1 MFSKSSIESDT
12 IAAVATPPGE
22 GGVAVIRVSGPS
34 AVDAALAL
42 VPDGRFNSPA
52 LPRTAHY
59 VRFRHPRTGSPLDDG
74 LLLLFPAPRSYTG
87 ENTAELHIHGS
98 PVVARRILEALR
110 DLGVRPAEPGEF
122 TKRAFLNGKM
132 NLTQAEAVMDLIHAR
147 SERAARM
154 ASAQLDNA
162 LGSRLQ
168 ELYDRIV
175 AATADVEAMLD
186 FPDDELPP
194 TVPADIAR
202 RLVSERDGMDALL
215 KTAENGR
222 ILREGLVAAI
232 VGPPNAGKSTLMNRL
247 AGRERSIVSSLPGT
261 TRDTVE
267 DTVTVQGVPVCLVDT
282 AGLRDARSPVE
293 REGIRRAR
301 KEIDR
306 ADWIF
311 LVLDGSHPAT
321 EAERA
326 LAASVP
332 PEKTIVFL
340 NKSDLGLRQSPAD
353 YPGLNVHAISLADPS
368 SAETVFRILSEALP
382 TGTQGENGGNLAIS
396 QRHRD
401 GLLTARG
408 HLQEAID
415 LLETAREEDFLPA
428 ANALH
433 LAMEELA
440 RIWGKDAP
448 EDLLDR
454 IFSRFCVGK

>member
-1 MFSKSSIESDT
+1 MFSSFPSVFDT

-22 GGVAVIRVSGPS
+22 GGVAVIRVSGPQ
-34 AVDAALAL
+34 ALEAALEL
-42 VPDGRFNSPA
+42 VPEGRFASPPP
-52 LPRTAHY
+52 PRTAHY

-87 ENTAELHIHGS
+87 ENTAELHLHGS
-98 PVVARRILEALR
+98 PVVARRVLEALR

-147 SERAARM
+147 SERATRM

-162 LGSRLQ
+162 LGNRLQ
-168 ELYDRIV
+168 GLYDQIV

-186 FPDDELPP
+186 FPDDELPS
-194 TVPADIAR
+194 TVPADIVR
-202 RLVSERDGMDALL
+202 RLVAERDGMDALL

-247 AGRERSIVSSLPGT
+247 SGRERSIVSSLPGT

-301 KEIDR
+301 KEIGR

-332 PEKTIVFL
+332 AEKTVVFL
-340 NKSDLGLRQSPAD
+340 NKSDLGLRQSPSD
-353 YPGLNVHAISLADPS
+353 YPGLNVHAVSLADPA
-368 SAETVFRILSEALP
+368 SAETVYRILSDALP
-382 TGTQGENGGNLAIS
+382 TGAQGENGGNLAIS

-415 LLETAREEDFLPA
+415 LLETALEEDFLPA

-448 EDLLDR
+448 EELLDR

>member
-1 MFSKSSIESDT
+1 MLSCSSIESDT

-22 GGVAVIRVSGPS
+22 GGVAVIRVSGPH
-34 AVDAALAL
+34 ALDAALAL
-42 VPDGRFNSPA
+42 VPANRFDSPA

-59 VRFRHPRTGSPLDDG
+59 VRFRHPKTGSPLDDG

-98 PVVARRILEALR
+98 PVMVRRILEALR

-194 TVPADIAR
+194 TVPADIVR
-202 RLVSERDGMDALL
+202 RLVSERDGMDDLL
-215 KTAENGR
+215 KTAENGQ

-353 YPGLNVHAISLADPS
+353 YPGLNVHAVSLVDPA
-368 SAETVFRILSEALP
+368 SAETVFRILSDALP
-382 TGTQGENGGNLAIS
+382 TGAQGENGGNLAIS

-408 HLQEAID
+408 HLQEAIG

>member
-22 GGVAVIRVSGPS
+22 GGVAVIRVSGPH
-34 AVDAALAL
+34 ALDAALAL
-42 VPDGRFNSPA
+42 APAGRFDSPV

-59 VRFRHPRTGSPLDDG
+59 VRFRHSETGSPLDDG

-98 PVVARRILEALR
+98 PVVARRVLEALR
-110 DLGVRPAEPGEF
+110 DIGVRPAEPGEF

-168 ELYDRIV
+168 GLYNQIV

-194 TVPADIAR
+194 TVPSDIVH
-202 RLVSERDGMDALL
+202 RLISEREGMDALL

-222 ILREGLVAAI
+222 ILRDGLVAAI

-247 AGRERSIVSSLPGT
+247 SGRERSIVSSIPGT
-261 TRDTVE
+261 TRDTIE
-267 DTVTVQGVPVCLVDT
+267 ESITVQGVPVCLIDT
-282 AGLRDARSPVE
+282 AGLRDAQSPVE

-301 KEIDR
+301 KEIGR
-306 ADWIF
+306 ADWVF
-311 LVLDGSHPAT
+311 LVLDASRPAT
-321 EAERA
+321 DADRS
-326 LAASVP
+326 LAASLP
-332 PEKTIVFL
+332 PEKTVVFL

-353 YPGLNVHAISLADPS
+353 YPGMDVHAVSLAD
-368 SAETVFRILSEALP
+368 SASADAVFRILEAALP
-382 TGTQGENGGNLAIS
+382 AGTQGENEGNLAIS

-401 GLLTARG
+401 GLLAARG
-408 HLQEAID
+408 HLQEAIR
-415 LLETAREEDFLPA
+415 LLETSREEDFLPA

-448 EDLLDR
+448 EDLLDQ

>member
-1 MFSKSSIESDT
+1 MCSKSSIESDT

-22 GGVAVIRVSGPS
+22 GGVAVIRISGPR
-34 AVDAALAL
+34 ALDAALEL
-42 VPDGRFNSPA
+42 VPPGRFDSPA

-87 ENTAELHIHGS
+87 ENTAELHVHGS
-98 PVVARRILEALR
+98 PVVARRVLEALR

-168 ELYDRIV
+168 GLYDRIV
-175 AATADVEAMLD
+175 AAAADVEAMLD
-186 FPDDELPP
+186 FPDDELPAG
-194 TVPADIAR
+194 VPGEIAR
-202 RLVSERDGMDALL
+202 RLETGRSEMDSLL
-215 KTAENGR
+215 ETSENGR
-222 ILREGLVAAI
+222 FLREGLVAAI
-232 VGPPNAGKSTLMNRL
+232 AGPPNAGKSTLMNRL
-247 AGRERSIVSSLPGT
+247 AGRERSIVSSTPGT

-267 DTVTVQGVPVCLVDT
+267 ETVAVRGIPVCLVDT

-306 ADWIF
+306 ADWIL
-311 LVLDGSHPAT
+311 LVLDGSRAT
-321 EAERA
+321 TDAERD

-332 PEKTIVFL
+332 PEKSIVFL
-340 NKSDLGLRQSPAD
+340 NKTDLGLRKSPD
-353 YPGLNVHAISLADPS
+353 EFPGYRVHAVSLADPAS
-368 SAETVFRILSEALP
+368 GDAVLRILEEALP
-382 TGTQGENGGNLAIS
+382 AGIQGENGGNLAIS

-401 GLLTARG
+401 GLLAARE
-408 HLQEAID
+408 HLGEAIG
-415 LLETAREEDFLPA
+415 LLETEREEDFLPA

-433 LAMEELA
+433 RTMEELG

>member
-22 GGVAVIRVSGPS
+22 GGVAVIRVSGPR
-34 AVDAALAL
+34 ALDAALAL
-42 VPDGRFNSPA
+42 APAGRFDSPA

-59 VRFRHPRTGSPLDDG
+59 VRFRHPETGSPLDDG

-98 PVVARRILEALR
+98 PVVAQRVLEALR
-110 DLGVRPAEPGEF
+110 DIGVRPAEPGEF
-122 TKRAFLNGKM
+122 TKRSFFNGKM
-132 NLTQAEAVMDLIHAR
+132 NLTQAEAIMDLIHAR

-168 ELYDRIV
+168 ELYNQIV

-194 TVPADIAR
+194 TVPADIVH

-247 AGRERSIVSSLPGT
+247 SGRERSIVSSIPGT
-261 TRDTVE
+261 TRDTIEESVA
-267 DTVTVQGVPVCLVDT
+267 VQGVPVCLVDT

-301 KEIDR
+301 KEIGR
-306 ADWIF
+306 ADWVF
-311 LVLDGSHPAT
+311 LVLDASRPAT
-321 EAERA
+321 DADRT
-326 LAASVP
+326 LAASLP
-332 PEKTIVFL
+332 PEKTVVFL
-340 NKSDLGLRQSPAD
+340 NKSDLGLRQSPTD
-353 YPGLNVHAISLADPS
+353 YPGMDVHAVSLAD
-368 SAETVFRILSEALP
+368 SASADAVFRILEAALP
-382 TGTQGENGGNLAIS
+382 MSAQGENEGNLAIS

-401 GLLTARG
+401 GLLAARG
-408 HLQEAID
+408 HLQEAIR
-415 LLETAREEDFLPA
+415 LLETSREEDFLPA

>member
-22 GGVAVIRVSGPS
+22 GGLAVIRVSGPR
-34 AVDAALAL
+34 ALDAALAL
-42 VPDGRFNSPA
+42 VPAGRFDSSAP
-52 LPRTAHY
+52 PRTAHY
-59 VRFRHPRTGSPLDDG
+59 VRFRHPKTGSPLDDG

-98 PVVARRILEALR
+98 PVVTRRVLEALR

-154 ASAQLDNA
+154 ATAQLDNA

-168 ELYDRIV
+168 ELYNQIV

-194 TVPADIAR
+194 TVPADIVR

-247 AGRERSIVSSLPGT
+247 SGRERSIVSSIPGT
-261 TRDTVE
+261 TRDTIE
-267 DTVTVQGVPVCLVDT
+267 ESITVQGVPVCLVDT

-301 KEIDR
+301 KEIGR
-306 ADWIF
+306 ADWVF
-311 LVLDGSHPAT
+311 LVLDASRPAT
-321 EAERA
+321 DADRA
-326 LAASVP
+326 LAASLP
-332 PEKTIVFL
+332 PEKTVVFL

-353 YPGLNVHAISLADPS
+353 YPGMDVHTISLVDPS
-368 SAETVFRILSEALP
+368 SADAVFRILEVALP
-382 TGTQGENGGNLAIS
+382 VGAQGENEGNLAIS

-401 GLLTARG
+401 GLLAARG
-408 HLQEAID
+408 HLQEAIR
-415 LLETAREEDFLPA
+415 LLETSREEDFLPA

-440 RIWGKDAP
+440 SIWGKDAP

>member
-1 MFSKSSIESDT
+1 MIPPLSAEIDT
-12 IAAVATPPGE
+12 IAALATPPGE
-22 GGVAVIRVSGPS
+22 GAIAVVRLSGPR
-34 AVDAALAL
+34 AVEIALSL
-42 VPDGRFNSPA
+42 VPAGRFASSPP
-52 LPRTAHY
+52 PRAAHF
-59 VRFRHPRTGSPLDDG
+59 VHFSHPQSGTHLDDG
-74 LLLLFPAPRSYTG
+74 LLLLFRAPHSYTG
-87 ENTAELHIHGS
+87 ENAAELQIHGS
-98 PVVARRILEALR
+98 PVVAHRVLDALR
-110 DLGVRPAEPGEF
+110 DAGARPAEPGEF

-168 ELYDRIV
+168 ELYNQIV
-175 AATADVEAMLD
+175 AAAADVEAMLD

-194 TVPADIAR
+194 SVPADIVR

-247 AGRERSIVSSLPGT
+247 AGRERSIVSSIPGT

-267 DTVTVQGVPVCLVDT
+267 ESVAVQGVPVCLVDT

-301 KEIDR
+301 KEIGR

-311 LVLDGSHPAT
+311 LVLDASRPAT
-321 EAERA
+321 DADRA
-326 LAASVP
+326 LAASLP
-332 PEKTIVFL
+332 PEKTVVFL

-353 YPGLNVHAISLADPS
+353 YPGMNVHAISLADPA
-368 SAETVFRILSEALP
+368 SAETVFLILEKALP
-382 TGTQGENGGNLAIS
+382 IGAQGENEGQLAIS

-401 GLLTARG
+401 GLLAARD
-408 HLQEAID
+408 HLQEAIR
-415 LLETAREEDFLPA
+415 LLETSREEDFLPA

-433 LAMEELA
+433 LVMEELA

-448 EDLLDR
+448 EDLLDQ